1 MSKIYSLYQYLKNED
16 SKIIYLFKSGIFYI
30 AISEDAT
37 YLSNKFGFKLT
48 RFNDNIQKC
57 GFPIASV
64 EKYTKLFEDNNVNFK
79 LINSTS
85 DNTSSSNKN
94 NDDVKKL
101 IDNISNVD
109 PERLSVLE
117 IYKYLDKIKQEA
129 IKIKKTIF

>member
-64 EKYTKLFEDNNVNFK
+64 EKYTKLFADNNVNFK

-101 IDNISNVD
+101 IDNISNNSFVFSISKFCASFNSSTA
-109 PERLSVLE
+109 LSTLFMP
-117 IYKYLDKIKQEA
+117 I
-129 IKIKKTIF
+129 